1 MKKYISFFTCILLF
15 SCSSESTND
24 ENMNEETT
32 VEEEPGMGLII
43 NEFLA
48 SNDTCCA
55 DPSGDYDDWV
65 ELYNDSNEA
74 IDLGGMYFTDTI
86 GDDDPYQ
93 IPDTDPSLTTVQPKG
108 YILIWCDDDQ
118 EQGPLHVSNK
128 LSKGGESI
136 VLISQDNQT
145 IIDSLSFTEQTTDV
159 SMGRDPNNVNEFIF
173 FENPTPV
180 LPNN

>member
-24 ENMNEETT
+24 ENMNEVSNLNDTPRVMNEETI
-32 VEEEPGMGLII
+32 VEEDPGMGLII

-74 IDLGGMYFTDTI
+74 IDLGGM
-86 GDDDPYQ
+86 
-93 IPDTDPSLTTVQPKG
+93 
-108 YILIWCDDDQ
+108 
-118 EQGPLHVSNK
+118 
-128 LSKGGESI
+128 
-136 VLISQDNQT
+136 
-145 IIDSLSFTEQTTDV
+145 
-159 SMGRDPNNVNEFIF
+159 
-173 FENPTPV
+173 
-180 LPNN
+180 

>member
-24 ENMNEETT
+24 ENMNEETI
-32 VEEEPGMGLII
+32 VEEDPGMGLII

-48 SNDTCCA
+48 SNDACCT

-65 ELYNDSNEA
+65 ELYNDSDEA

-93 IPDTDPSLTTVQPKG
+93 IPDTDSSLTTVQPKG

-145 IIDSLSFTEQTTDV
+145 IIDSLSFSEQTTDV

-173 FENPTPV
+173 FENPTPG

>member
-1 MKKYISFFTCILLF
+1 
-15 SCSSESTND
+15 
-24 ENMNEETT
+24 MNEETT

-48 SNDTCCA
+48 SNDACYP

-65 ELYNDSNEA
+65 ELYNDSDEA

-145 IIDSLSFTEQTTDV
+145 IIDSLSYTEQTTDV

-173 FENPTPV
+173 FENPTPG

>member
-1 MKKYISFFTCILLF
+1 
-15 SCSSESTND
+15 
-24 ENMNEETT
+24 MNEETT

-48 SNDTCCA
+48 SNDACCP

-65 ELYNDSNEA
+65 ELYNDSDEA

-145 IIDSLSFTEQTTDV
+145 IIDSLSYTEQTTDV

-173 FENPTPV
+173 FENPTPG

>member
-1 MKKYISFFTCILLF
+1 M
-15 SCSSESTND
+15 D
-24 ENMNEETT
+24 EEIT
-32 VEEEPGMGLII
+32 VEEDPGMGLII

-48 SNDTCCA
+48 SNDTLLC

-173 FENPTPV
+173 FENPTPG

>member
-1 MKKYISFFTCILLF
+1 M
-15 SCSSESTND
+15 
-24 ENMNEETT
+24 
-32 VEEEPGMGLII
+32 VLII

-48 SNDTCCA
+48 SNDVCCP

-65 ELYNDSNEA
+65 ELYNDSDEA

-118 EQGPLHVSNK
+118 EQGPLHDSN
-128 LSKGGESI
+128 LS
-136 VLISQDNQT
+136 LIH
-145 IIDSLSFTEQTTDV
+145 I
-159 SMGRDPNNVNEFIF
+159 
-173 FENPTPV
+173 
-180 LPNN
+180 

>member
-1 MKKYISFFTCILLF
+1 MKKYISFFICILLF

-24 ENMNEETT
+24 EDMNEETT

-48 SNDTCCA
+48 SNDACYP

-65 ELYNDSNEA
+65 ELYNDSDEA

-145 IIDSLSFTEQTTDV
+145 IIDSLSYTEQTTDV

-173 FENPTPV
+173 FENPTPG

>member
-1 MKKYISFFTCILLF
+1 MKQFTSILICILLF
-15 SCSSESTND
+15 SCDSENTDESTND
-24 ENMNEETT
+24 ENNIENI
-32 VEEEPGMGLII
+32 GMGLII

-48 SNDTCCA
+48 SNDNCCP

-65 ELYNDSNEA
+65 ELYNDSQDP
-74 IDLGGMYFTDTI
+74 IDIGGMYFTDTI

-93 IPDTDPSLTTVQPKG
+93 IPETDPSITTVQPNS

-136 VLISQDNQT
+136 VLLSKENQSV
-145 IIDSLSFTEQTTDV
+145 IDSLTFSEQTTDV
-159 SMGRDPNNVNEFIF
+159 SMGRDPNNVSQWIF
-173 FENPTPV
+173 FENPTPGSQ
-180 LPNN
+180 NN

>member
-1 MKKYISFFTCILLF
+1 M
-15 SCSSESTND
+15 
-24 ENMNEETT
+24 
-32 VEEEPGMGLII
+32 
-43 NEFLA
+43 
-48 SNDTCCA
+48 
-55 DPSGDYDDWV
+55 
-65 ELYNDSNEA
+65 YNDSNEA

-93 IPDTDPSLTTVQPKG
+93 IPDTDSSLTTVQPKG

-145 IIDSLSFTEQTTDV
+145 IIDSLSFSEQTTDV

-173 FENPTPV
+173 FENPTPG

>member
-24 ENMNEETT
+24 ENMNDETI
-32 VEEEPGMGLII
+32 VEEDPGMGLII
-43 NEFLA
+43 
-48 SNDTCCA
+48 
-55 DPSGDYDDWV
+55 
-65 ELYNDSNEA
+65 NEA

-173 FENPTPV
+173 FENPTPG

>member
-1 MKKYISFFTCILLF
+1 MKKYISFFICILLF

-24 ENMNEETT
+24 EDMNEETT

-48 SNDTCCA
+48 SNDVCCP

-65 ELYNDSNEA
+65 ELYNDSDEA

-108 YILIWCDDDQ
+108 YILI
-118 EQGPLHVSNK
+118 
-128 LSKGGESI
+128 LS
-136 VLISQDNQT
+136 LIH
-145 IIDSLSFTEQTTDV
+145 I
-159 SMGRDPNNVNEFIF
+159 
-173 FENPTPV
+173 
-180 LPNN
+180 

>member
-1 MKKYISFFTCILLF
+1 MQQL
-15 SCSSESTND
+15 D
-24 ENMNEETT
+24 
-32 VEEEPGMGLII
+32 
-43 NEFLA
+43 A
-48 SNDTCCA
+48 STCCLHKKFFQ
-55 DPSGDYDDWV
+55 PERLLTYILH
-65 ELYNDSNEA
+65 LY
-74 IDLGGMYFTDTI
+74 Y
-86 GDDDPYQ
+86 
-93 IPDTDPSLTTVQPKG
+93 VQPKG

-145 IIDSLSFTEQTTDV
+145 IIDSLSYTEQTTDV

-173 FENPTPV
+173 FENPTPG